1 MPYALCAMRH
11 ALLLRCGAK
20 IDSQL
25 FPQKLYPGYKFIITG
40 IKAMLGQT
48 LAGRYKIVKY
58 LGGGAFGQTFLASDT
73 QLPDNPECVVKQLK
87 PQYNDPSILQI
98 ASRLFKTEAQTLQKL
113 GEHDQ
118 IPRLLAHFE
127 ENQEF
132 YLVQQFIDGD
142 SLCAEIKPGC
152 KWTEK
157 QTVAFLLDVLTAL
170 SYAHQQGVIHRDIKP
185 ANLIRRRKDK
195 KIVLIDFGAVK
206 QVSTGVVNAQQS
218 QTSLTVGIGTPGYM
232 PSEQT
237 QGKPQFSSDVYAL
250 GITAIQAL
258 TGISPERLPEDPVT
272 GEVIWRN
279 WAKVSPKLA
288 NILDKMVRY
297 DYRQRYSPASQALQA
312 VSSLTK
318 PNSPLTRRQV
328 VKLAGFAGGGFV
340 ASVFARQL
348 FTSPPSSPIVEN
360 SPSPPNPL
368 PQAEQRVDTSPTP
381 ETPPPPPRSRGS
393 EGKTLQ
399 TFAFDAI
406 TVDAR
411 GREIN
416 RTRRQAEYFTHDL
429 GDGVILEMVS
439 IPGGTF
445 MMGSPQT
452 ESGRYSDEG
461 PQRLVTVQPFFMG
474 KYAITQAQW
483 KVVAALPKVNR
494 DLNPD
499 PSRFKGANRPV
510 ENVSWDDAVEFC
522 ARLSQKTGR
531 DYRLPSEAE
540 WEYACRAGTTTPFH
554 FGETITTDL
563 ANYDGNSTYASAPKG
578 VYRQQTTDVGSFPP
592 NAFGLYDMH
601 GNVWEWCADL
611 YHGNYAGAPVDGS
624 VWSSGGNEDRQSR
637 MLRGGSWRSYPGV
650 CRAAYRH
657 GCGPEFRVGDLGF
670 RAVVS
675 AVRT

>member
-1 MPYALCAMRH
+1 M
-11 ALLLRCGAK
+11 
-20 IDSQL
+20 S
-25 FPQKLYPGYKFIITG
+25 
-40 IKAMLGQT
+40 GQI

-58 LGGGAFGQTFLASDT
+58 LGGGGFGQTFLAKDT
-73 QLPDNPECVVKQLK
+73 QLPDNPVCVVKQLK
-87 PQYNDPSILQI
+87 PQYNDPSTLQI
-98 ASRLFKTEAQTLQKL
+98 ARRLFDTEARVLQKL

-142 SLCAEIKPGC
+142 SLCEEIQPTC
-152 KWTEK
+152 KWTEER
-157 QTVAFLLDVLTAL
+157 TVAFLLDVLTAL

-185 ANLIRRRKDK
+185 ANLIRRRQDG

-232 PSEQT
+232 PSEQAK
-237 QGKPQFSSDVYAL
+237 GKPQLSSDVYAL

-258 TGISPERLPEDPVT
+258 TGIPPERLPEDPVT
-272 GEVIWRN
+272 GEILWRN
-279 WAKVSPKLA
+279 WAQVSPNLA
-288 NILDKMVRY
+288 TILDKMVRY
-297 DYRQRYSPASQALQA
+297 DYRQRYSSAPQALQA

-318 PNSPLTRRQV
+318 ANSLTRRQI

-340 ASVFARQL
+340 ASVFARQV
-348 FTSPPSSPIVEN
+348 FTSPPSSPIVKV
-360 SPSPPNPL
+360 SPSPPPL
-368 PQAEQRVDTSPTP
+368 PQAEKGVDTSPTVDTSP
-381 ETPPPPPRSRGS
+381 SPNQEKGS
-393 EGKTLQ
+393 SGGEGKTLQ

-406 TVDAR
+406 TVDAQ

-429 GDGVILEMVS
+429 GGGVILEMVS

-452 ESGRYSDEG
+452 ESMRDDDEG
-461 PQRLVTVQPFFMG
+461 PQHLVTVQPFFMG
-474 KYAITQAQW
+474 KYAVTQAQW

-510 ENVSWDDAVEFC
+510 ENVSWEDATEFC
-522 ARLSQKTGR
+522 ARLSKKTGL

-563 ANYDGNSTYASAPKG
+563 ANYNGNYTYASGPKG
-578 VYRQQTTDVGSFPP
+578 KYRQETTDVGSFPP

-601 GNVWEWCADL
+601 GNVWEWCADPW
-611 YHGNYAGAPVDGS
+611 HDNYAGAPVDGS

-637 MLRGGSWRSYPGV
+637 MLRGGSWYYYPRD
-650 CRAAYRH
+650 CRAALRNRSE
-657 GCGPEFRVGDLGF
+657 PEFGDDDVGF

-675 AVRT
+675 LLRT

>member
-1 MPYALCAMRH
+1 
-11 ALLLRCGAK
+11 
-20 IDSQL
+20 
-25 FPQKLYPGYKFIITG
+25 
-40 IKAMLGQT
+40 MLGQT
-48 LAGRYKIVKY
+48 LAGRYKIVKH

-73 QLPDNPECVVKQLK
+73 QLPDNPVCVVKQLK
-87 PQYNDPSILQI
+87 PQSNDPSTLQI
-98 ASRLFKTEAQTLQKL
+98 ARRLFDTEAQTLQKL

-118 IPRLLAHFE
+118 IPRLFAHFE

-142 SLCAEIKPGC
+142 SLCEEIQSAS
-152 KWTEK
+152 KWTEER
-157 QTVAFLLDVLTAL
+157 TVAFLLDVLTAL

-206 QVSTGVVNAQQS
+206 QVSTAVVNAQQS
-218 QTSLTVGIGTPGYM
+218 QTSLTVGIGTLGYM
-232 PSEQT
+232 PSEQAK
-237 QGKPQFSSDVYAL
+237 GKPKLSSDVYAL

-258 TGISPERLPEDPVT
+258 TSIPPERLPQDPLT
-272 GEVIWRN
+272 GEILWRK
-279 WAKVSPKLA
+279 WAQVSPNLA

-297 DYRQRYSPASQALQA
+297 DYRQRYLSASQALQA

-318 PNSPLTRRQV
+318 ANSPLTRRQI

-340 ASVFARQL
+340 ASVFARQV
-348 FTSPPSSPIVEN
+348 FASPPSSPIVDV

-368 PQAEQRVDTSPTP
+368 SHKGRGGVDEASD
-381 ETPPPPPRSRGS
+381 TPPSPSLGEGGRGGEGKQTPSPQEEKGSRGG

-445 MMGSPQT
+445 MMGSPKT
-452 ESGRYSDEG
+452 ELERYDDED
-461 PQRLVTVQPFFMG
+461 PQHLVTVQPFFMG
-474 KYAITQAQW
+474 KYAVTQAQW
-483 KVVAALPKVNR
+483 KVVAALPSVNR
-494 DLNPD
+494 DLDPD
-499 PSRFKGANRPV
+499 PSEFKGANKPV
-510 ENVSWDDAVEFC
+510 ECVSWEDAMEFC
-522 ARLSQKTGR
+522 ARLSKKTGR
-531 DYRLPSEAE
+531 NYRLPSEAE

-563 ANYDGNSTYASAPKG
+563 ANYNGNYTYASAPKG

-601 GNVWEWCADL
+601 GNVWEWCADPW
-611 YHGNYAGAPVDGS
+611 HKNYAGAPVDGS
-624 VWSSGGNEDRQSR
+624 VWESGGNENRR
-637 MLRGGSWRSYPGV
+637 YRVRRGGSWDFYPRF
-650 CRAAYRH
+650 CRAASRVGYE
-657 GCGPEFRVGDLGF
+657 PEFWFDGFGF

-675 AVRT
+675 LLRT